1 MKNVHI
7 LTTILFLGIKSL
19 TFSQDIKAYQ
29 NYDFVA
35 GQKIIFEDNFKDD
48 KDGEFASHWDITNGQ
63 AVLNKMDNDLVMKVT
78 DGNAGTVLP
87 LMKEKNYLP
96 KEFTL
101 EYDYYQT
108 AGAYGLKVWFQNIDN
123 AECIT
128 MQASRG
134 ESTLTFYVDDDQRTL
149 SGNTHEELVGENF
162 DNKWHHVAFIFKNGM
177 MKLYIDQFRVV
188 NVPRSTSVP
197 TKVFFGGIGNQE
209 NPLIFKNVKIAEGGD
224 MNTIGQAF
232 TDGKY
237 ISHGIRFD
245 VNKATI
251 KPESMGEINAIA
263 KILKDNASLK
273 MEVGGYTD
281 SDGDDAANLKLSQA
295 RADAVK
301 TQLTILGIEANR
313 LTTKGYGETKPIG
326 DNATFE
332 GKANNRRVEFVKI

>member
-1 MKNVHI
+1 MKKI
-7 LTTILFLGIKSL
+7 QITTIILFLGIQS
-19 TFSQDIKAYQ
+19 TAFSQDNKAYQ

-63 AVLNKMDNDLVMKVT
+63 AVLNKMDNDLVMKIT
-78 DGNAGTVLP
+78 DGNYGTIFP

-101 EYDYYQT
+101 EYDCYQT
-108 AGAYGLKVWFQNIDN
+108 SGAYGLVVWFQNTDN
-123 AECIT
+123 AECVTIR
-128 MQASRG
+128 ASRG
-134 ESTLTFYVDDDQRTL
+134 ESTLIYYVDNEQRTL
-149 SGNTHEELVGENF
+149 SGNTPEALTGENF
-162 DNKWHHVAFIFKNGM
+162 DNKWHHIAFIFKNGM

-188 NVPRSTSVP
+188 NVPKSTFLP

-224 MNTIGQAF
+224 MNTIGKAF

-245 VNKATI
+245 VNKVII
-251 KPESMGEINAIA
+251 KPESMGEINAIT
-263 KILKDNASLK
+263 KILKDNTSLK
-273 MEVGGYTD
+273 MEIGGYTD
-281 SDGDDAANLKLSQA
+281 SDGEDEANLKLSQS

-301 TQLTILGIEANR
+301 TQLISLGIDTNR

-326 DNATFE
+326 DNTTFE

>member
-1 MKNVHI
+1 MKNI
-7 LTTILFLGIKSL
+7 QALTSILFLGFL
-19 TFSQDIKAYQ
+19 LPTFSQGTKAYQ

-48 KDGEFASHWDITNGQ
+48 KEGEFASHWDITNGQ
-63 AVLNKMDNDLVMKVT
+63 AVLNKMDNDLAMKIT
-78 DGNAGTVLP
+78 DGNYGTIFP

-101 EYDYYQT
+101 EYDYYQIT
-108 AGAYGLKVWFQNIDN
+108 GAYGLSVWFQNIDN
-123 AECIT
+123 AECVT
-128 MQASRG
+128 VKANRS
-134 ESTLTFYVDDDQRTL
+134 ESSVSYFVDDDQRTL
-149 SGNTHEELVGENF
+149 SGNAPEELIGENF
-162 DNKWHHVAFIFKNGM
+162 ENKWHHMAFIFKNGM
-177 MKLYIDQFRVV
+177 MKLYIDQFRVL
-188 NVPRSTSVP
+188 NVPRSTSMP
-197 TKVFFGGIGNQE
+197 TKVFFGGIGNPE
-209 NPLIFKNVKIAEGGD
+209 NPLIFKNVKIAAGGD

-237 ISHGIRFD
+237 VSHGIRFD

-263 KILKDNASLK
+263 KILKDNTSLK

-301 TQLTILGIEANR
+301 TQLISSGVETNR

>member
-1 MKNVHI
+1 MKNIHT
-7 LTTILFLGIKSL
+7 LTIILFLGFL
-19 TFSQDIKAYQ
+19 YPTFSQDIKAYQ

-63 AVLNKMDNDLVMKVT
+63 AVLNKMGDDLVMKII
-78 DGNAGTVLP
+78 DGNYGTILP
-87 LMKEKNYLP
+87 LMKTKNYLP

-101 EYDYYQT
+101 EYDYYQI
-108 AGAYGLKVWFQNIDN
+108 AGAYGLVIWFQNIDN
-123 AECIT
+123 AECLTIK
-128 MQASRG
+128 ANRS
-134 ESTLTFYVDDDQRTL
+134 ESSVSYFVDDDQRTL
-149 SGNTHEELVGENF
+149 AGNAPEELIGDNF
-162 DNKWHHVAFIFKNGM
+162 ENKWHHIAFIFKNGM

-188 NVPRSTSVP
+188 NVPRSISVP

-209 NPLIFKNVKIAEGGD
+209 TPLIFKNVKIAEGGD

-232 TDGKY
+232 TNGKY

-251 KPESMGEINAIA
+251 KPESMGEINAIV

-281 SDGDDAANLKLSQA
+281 SDGNDAANQKLSQA

-301 TQLTILGIEANR
+301 IQLTSLGIDANR

-326 DNATFE
+326 DNATLE
-332 GKANNRRVEFVKI
+332 GKANNRRVEFIKM